1 LGLEAIALNPV
12 SRRLVASYGIVGRFG
27 GARRISAGSEKVD
40 SEGKGKREVE
50 GGERQ
55 GADGALGVWVR
66 GKVGGRAGCCW
77 L

>member
-1 LGLEAIALNPV
+1 MNPV
-12 SRRLVASYGIVGRFG
+12 NSRRLVASYGLVWRF

-40 SEGKGKREVE
+40 SEGKGEREVE